1 MKRMAQV
8 VDTKN
13 AMLLACIAFRVND
26 NQYVPTN
33 KTVYETDEFGQT
45 IYNEHNQPIVKYNSN
60 KSIMLDMLK
69 RDTPYEI
76 TDVDKE
82 LYQQIE
88 TTLNYWTLDKLSG
101 NISEFNNEILN
112 VASGDEVP
120 TQRIGVVAA
129 IPSTVI
135 KDIER
140 RDIEEKLVQIGKNFS
155 AKPGDSVNTVMEIT
169 KVIYSARFGAEI
181 LNGIT
186 DDGEVVWFFTSK
198 KAKEYFGN
206 VGYKVRITGKVKRI
220 TTNKNSGLKEGQ
232 LNYVKSVEKIE
243 LFN

>member
-8 VDTKN
+8 VDTRN
-13 AMLLACIAFRVND
+13 VMMLACIAFRVND
-26 NQYVPTN
+26 NQYIPTN
-33 KTVYETDEFGQT
+33 KTVYETNEFGQT
-45 IYNEHNQPIVKYNSN
+45 IFDDDNQPIVKYNSN
-60 KSIMLDMLK
+60 KSIMLKMLQK
-69 RDTPYEI
+69 EFPYEVNS
-76 TDVDKE
+76 DDKK
-82 LYQQIE
+82 LFDKIE

-112 VASGDEVP
+112 VASGKEVP

-129 IPSTVI
+129 IPSTVL

-140 RDIEEKLVQIGKNFS
+140 RDIEEKLLQIGKNFS
-155 AKPGDSVNTVMEIT
+155 ANPGDSVNTIMEIT
-169 KVIYSARFGAEI
+169 KVIYSTKFNAEI

-186 DDGEVVWFFTSK
+186 EDGEVIWFFTSK

-206 VGYKVRITGKVKRI
+206 PGDKVRITGKVKRI
-220 TTNKNSGLKEGQ
+220 TINKNSGLKEGQ

-243 LFN
+243 LFD

>member
-120 TQRIGVVAA
+120 TQRLSLIH
-129 IPSTVI
+129 I
-135 KDIER
+135 
-140 RDIEEKLVQIGKNFS
+140 
-155 AKPGDSVNTVMEIT
+155 
-169 KVIYSARFGAEI
+169 
-181 LNGIT
+181 
-186 DDGEVVWFFTSK
+186 
-198 KAKEYFGN
+198 
-206 VGYKVRITGKVKRI
+206 
-220 TTNKNSGLKEGQ
+220 
-232 LNYVKSVEKIE
+232 
-243 LFN
+243 

>member
-13 AMLLACIAFRVND
+13 AMMLACIAFRIND
-26 NQYVPTN
+26 NTYVPTN
-33 KTVYETDEFGQT
+33 QTVYETDEYGNTVYTEQ
-45 IYNEHNQPIVKYNSN
+45 NQPVVKYNSN
-60 KSIMLDMLK
+60 KSVMLDMLK
-69 RDTPYEI
+69 KEMPYDI
-76 TDVDKE
+76 TEADKN
-82 LYQQIE
+82 LYEQIE

-112 VASGDEVP
+112 VASGKEVQ
-120 TQRIGVVAA
+120 TSRIGVIAA

-135 KDIER
+135 KDTER
-140 RDIEEKLVQIGKNFS
+140 RDIEEKLLQVGKSFT
-155 AKPGDSVNTVMEIT
+155 AKPGDTINTIMEIT
-169 KVIYSARFGAEI
+169 KVIYSTKFGAEI

-186 DDGEVVWFFTSK
+186 EDGEVIWFFTSK

-206 VGYKVRITGKVKRI
+206 VGDKVRITGKVKRI
-220 TTNKNSGLKEGQ
+220 TTNKNSGLNEGQ

>member
-45 IYNEHNQPIVKYNSN
+45 IFN
-60 KSIMLDMLK
+60 
-69 RDTPYEI
+69 EI

-112 VASGDEVP
+112 VASGKEVP

-129 IPSTVI
+129 IPSTVL

-140 RDIEEKLVQIGKNFS
+140 RDIEEKLVQIGKNFT

-186 DDGEVVWFFTSK
+186 EDGEVVWFFTSK

-206 VGYKVRITGKVKRI
+206 VGDKVRITGKVKRI

-243 LFN
+243 LFD